1 MKRVINESLLRTII
15 GNCVQL
21 VKEAYGSGYVS
32 NQGNGMIGGRYWWR
46 TTEGHLIF
54 DVEDLIDELIQ
65 AGLIPEG
72 ENTELAQLFSQILD
86 GKVKGIEHVGEDK
99 SIGDSYDEIEPDY
112 DSFDNVIAMVQNAN
126 HPLLTNKTKQFAIQ
140 YLKDYFDKYCEDE
153 RAYEWQEEYDEPDY
167 E

>member
-1 MKRVINESLLRTII
+1 MKRVISESQLRTII

-21 VKEAYGSGYVS
+21 VKEAYTSGYVP
-32 NQGNGMIGGRYWWR
+32 NEGNGMVGGHYWER
-46 TTEGHLIF
+46 TTKGYFIF

-86 GKVKGIEHVGEDK
+86 GKVKGVEHVGEDA

-112 DSFDNVIAMVQNAN
+112 DSFDNAIAMVQNAN
-126 HPLLTNKTKQFAIQ
+126 HPLLTNEAKQFAIQ
-140 YLKDYFDKYCEDE
+140 YLKDYFEKYSENE
-153 RAYEWQEEYDEPDY
+153 GAYEWQEEYDEPDY
-167 E
+167 